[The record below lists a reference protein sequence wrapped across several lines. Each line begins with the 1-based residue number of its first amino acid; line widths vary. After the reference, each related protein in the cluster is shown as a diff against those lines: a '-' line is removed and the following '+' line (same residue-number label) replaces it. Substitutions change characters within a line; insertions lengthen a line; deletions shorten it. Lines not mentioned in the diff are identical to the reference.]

1 MVERSSETLSDDLF
15 FTSRYKAVY
24 ASRSGGGGTNINGQT
39 DSDVCLLL
47 YFTVLLINNFIN
59 RYSTY

>member
-1 MVERSSETLSDDLF
+1 MSNFWGAVQLSDDLF

-24 ASRSGGGGTNINGQT
+24 ASRLDGCETNINGQT
-39 DSDVCLLL
+39 DFDVCVLL

-59 RYSTY
+59 

>member
-1 MVERSSETLSDDLF
+1 MLSDDLF

-24 ASRSGGGGTNINGQT
+24 ASRLDGCETNINGQT
-39 DSDVCLLL
+39 DFDVCVLL

-59 RYSTY
+59 RYRTYYL